1 MRWPMRKLLIGLNLL
16 VFSMVPIQVHAD
28 PALDTIKS
36 RINQVL
42 VVLRDPA
49 LKSESAKELKKKRLR
64 LIFDNT
70 FEYVE
75 LSKSTL
81 SRNWDKLK
89 PDQQKEFMQLYKA
102 LLEKVYM
109 DTILSYQDQ
118 EVVFGKERALGEN
131 RVEVDTKLISGS
143 TETPINFRMISKSSE
158 WWVYDFVVENISV
171 VANYRSQF
179 NRILTKESPEGML
192 EIIRKKVS
200 GLSGQAQQ
208 P

>member
-1 MRWPMRKLLIGLNLL
+1 MRKLLIGLNLL
-16 VFSMVPIQVHAD
+16 VLSMVPIQVHAD
-28 PALDTIKS
+28 SALDTIKS

-109 DTILSYQDQ
+109 DTILSYKDQ
-118 EVVFGKERALGEN
+118 EVVIGKERALGEN

-171 VANYRSQF
+171 VSNYRSQF
-179 NRILTKESPEGML
+179 NRILTKESPESML
-192 EIIRKKVS
+192 EVIRQKVS

>member
-1 MRWPMRKLLIGLNLL
+1 MRKLLIGLNLL
-16 VFSMVPIQVHAD
+16 VLSMVPIQVHAD
-28 PALDTIKS
+28 SALDTIKS
-36 RINQVL
+36 RVNQVL

-81 SRNWDKLK
+81 SRNWDRLK

-109 DTILSYQDQ
+109 DTILSYKDQ
-118 EVVFGKERALGEN
+118 EVVIGKERALGEN